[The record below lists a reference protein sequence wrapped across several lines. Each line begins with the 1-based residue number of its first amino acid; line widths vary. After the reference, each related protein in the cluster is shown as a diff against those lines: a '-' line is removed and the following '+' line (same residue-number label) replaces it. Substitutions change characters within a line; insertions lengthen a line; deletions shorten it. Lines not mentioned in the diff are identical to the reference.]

1 MASLYSNRNPFFR
14 IMTKAQAK
22 FWNTPLPELLE
33 ALDSRASGLSAQEA
47 KRRLTRYGR
56 NLFGTTPRRSVL
68 MQYLAHFKNPLV
80 LILLVASGLS
90 ALMGEVEGAWIIWA
104 IVLLSVTLDFI
115 QEHRAQHAA
124 NLLKKQVAVRATV
137 LRDGQLVETRIEKI
151 VPGDVVLLN
160 AGALVPA
167 DCRLLDAKDF
177 FINQSVLTGETFPVE
192 KHAGALT
199 IATEALA
206 DADNAVFMG
215 TSVVSGMATAVVCRT
230 GEQTALGDIA
240 ETLMDQAPPTRFEI
254 GLQSFG
260 QLIMRLTIFL
270 MLFVFLINAVFQR
283 PLLESFLFSIALA
296 VGLTPELLPMIVTLT
311 LSRGAI
317 RLSKQRVI
325 VKKLSAIEDLG
336 GMDLLCTDKTGTLT
350 EARIRLERHVNAL
363 GEDSAA
369 VLRLAYLN
377 SHFESGLRSPLDD
390 AILDHHELD
399 APIADEQ
406 WIKIDEVPFDFER
419 RRVSVL
425 IANNNQRQLI
435 VKGAPEDVLKHCTQW
450 QCSEG
455 ICPITDADRE
465 RIKKLQT
472 KLGNEGFKVLGIAWR
487 DVPTGHDHAVIDDET
502 ALTFAGFAAFLDP
515 PKQSAAAAIK
525 TLTNSGVSVRILTG
539 DSEEVTRY
547 VCNLIGMPV
556 TGVLL
561 GHDVAAMDDASLA
574 ARIHDVNLF
583 CRINPVEKKR
593 IILAFKLQG
602 HTVGYLGD
610 GINDAPSLHAADVGI
625 SVDTAVDV
633 AREAADLILLKQD
646 LNVICQGVSEGRRT
660 TTNIMKYIMMGTSS
674 NFGNMC
680 SMAAATLFL
689 PFLPLLPAQVLLNNL
704 LYDLSEFPIPM
715 DNVDSDTLLKPQH
728 WDIAFIRKFMWAA
741 GPVSSLFDFMTFGVM
756 LWIFKANETL
766 FHTGWFV
773 ESLASQVLAIFII
786 RTAGSAWKSRPNPW
800 LAATSIGVVLLT
812 CLLPFTPLA
821 SALGFE
827 PLPPLF
833 FAILAGMVASYLM
846 LLEIVKR
853 RFYQHMAKQQA

>member
-1 MASLYSNRNPFFR
+1 
-14 IMTKAQAK
+14 
-22 FWNTPLPELLE
+22 
-33 ALDSRASGLSAQEA
+33 
-47 KRRLTRYGR
+47 
-56 NLFGTTPRRSVL
+56 
-68 MQYLAHFKNPLV
+68 
-80 LILLVASGLS
+80 
-90 ALMGEVEGAWIIWA
+90 
-104 IVLLSVTLDFI
+104 
-115 QEHRAQHAA
+115 
-124 NLLKKQVAVRATV
+124 
-137 LRDGQLVETRIEKI
+137 
-151 VPGDVVLLN
+151 
-160 AGALVPA
+160 
-167 DCRLLDAKDF
+167 
-177 FINQSVLTGETFPVE
+177 
-192 KHAGALT
+192 
-199 IATEALA
+199 
-206 DADNAVFMG
+206 MG
-215 TSVVSGMATAVVCRT
+215 TSVVSGIATALVCST
-230 GEQTALGDIA
+230 GERTALGDIA
-240 ETLMDQAPPTRFEI
+240 ETLTRQPPPTRFEL

-270 MLFVFLINAVFQR
+270 VLFVFLINAVFQR

-317 RLSKQRVI
+317 RLSKKHVI

-336 GMDLLCTDKTGTLT
+336 GMDVLCTDKTGTLT

-363 GEDSAA
+363 GEDSAE

-377 SHFESGLRSPLDD
+377 SCFESGLRSPLDD

-399 APIADEQ
+399 APIAAEN
-406 WIKIDEVPFDFER
+406 WTKVDEVPFDFER

-425 IANNNQRQLI
+425 ITRQGQRQLI

-450 QCSEG
+450 QAG
-455 ICPITDADRE
+455 DDIRPLTDDDRQ
-465 RIKKLQT
+465 RIKRLYHQ
-472 KLGNEGFKVLGIAWR
+472 LGSQGFKVLGIAWR
-487 DVPTGHDHAVIDDET
+487 NVPNTHDHAVIDDET
-502 ALTFAGFAAFLDP
+502 ELTFAGFAGFLDP

-525 TLTNSGVSVRILTG
+525 TLTASGVSVRILTG

-556 TGVLL
+556 SGVLL
-561 GHDVAAMDDASLA
+561 GRDVSAMDDASLA
-574 ARIHDVNLF
+574 ARIRDVNLF
-583 CRINPVEKKR
+583 CRINPAEKKR
-593 IILAFKLQG
+593 IILAFKQLG

-633 AREAADLILLKQD
+633 AREAADLILLEQD
-646 LNVICQGVSEGRRT
+646 LNVICRGVSEGRRT

-674 NFGNMC
+674 NFGNMF

-715 DNVDSDTLLKPQH
+715 DNVDSETLQKPQH
-728 WDIAFIRKFMWAA
+728 WDIGFIRNFMWTA

-756 LWIFKANETL
+756 LWVFKANEAL

-773 ESLASQVLAIFII
+773 ESLATQVLAIFII

-812 CLLPFTPLA
+812 CLIPFTPLA

-833 FAILAGMVASYLM
+833 FAILAGMVLSYLI

-853 RFYQHMAKQQA
+853 LFYRHMAKQST

>member
-1 MASLYSNRNPFFR
+1 MTNRP
-14 IMTKAQAK
+14 TD
-22 FWNTPLPELLE
+22 FWNTDLPELLGGLAANANGLTQTE
-33 ALDSRASGLSAQEA
+33 AEA
-47 KRRLTRYGR
+47 RLERYGR
-56 NLFGTTPRRSVL
+56 NLLDTTNRRSSIR
-68 MQYLAHFKNPLV
+68 QYLAHFKNPLV

-90 ALMGEVEGAWIIWA
+90 ALMGEVEGAWIIWS
-104 IVLLSVTLDFI
+104 IVLLSVTLDFF
-115 QEHRAQHAA
+115 QEHRAEHAA

-137 LRDGQLVETRIEKI
+137 LRNGQPVEIRLEKI
-151 VPGDVVLLN
+151 VPGDIVLLN

-177 FINQSVLTGETFPVE
+177 FVNQSVLTGETFPVE
-192 KHAGALT
+192 KHATSL
-199 IATEALA
+199 TEATHEFSE
-206 DADNAVFMG
+206 ADNAVFMG
-215 TSVVSGMATAVVCRT
+215 TSVVSGIATALVCST
-230 GEQTALGDIA
+230 GERTALGDIA
-240 ETLMDQAPPTRFEI
+240 ETLTRQPPPTRFEL

-270 MLFVFLINAVFQR
+270 VLFVFLINAVFQR

-317 RLSKQRVI
+317 RLSKKHVI

-336 GMDLLCTDKTGTLT
+336 GMDVLCTDKTGTLT

-363 GEDSAA
+363 GEDSAE

-377 SHFESGLRSPLDD
+377 SCFESGLRSPLDD

-399 APIADEQ
+399 APIAAEN
-406 WIKIDEVPFDFER
+406 WTKLDEVPFDFER

-425 IANNNQRQLI
+425 ITRQGQRQLI

-450 QCSEG
+450 QAG
-455 ICPITDADRE
+455 DDIRPLTDDDRQ
-465 RIKKLQT
+465 RIKRLHHQ
-472 KLGNEGFKVLGIAWR
+472 LGSQGFKVLGIAWR
-487 DVPTGHDHAVIDDET
+487 NVPSTHDHAVIDDET
-502 ALTFAGFAAFLDP
+502 ELTFAGFAGFLDP

-525 TLTNSGVSVRILTG
+525 TLTASGVSVRILTG

-556 TGVLL
+556 SGVLL
-561 GHDVAAMDDASLA
+561 GRDVSAMDDASLA
-574 ARIHDVNLF
+574 ARIRDVNLF
-583 CRINPVEKKR
+583 CRINPAEKKR
-593 IILAFKLQG
+593 IILAFKQLG

-633 AREAADLILLKQD
+633 AREAADLILLEQD
-646 LNVICQGVSEGRRT
+646 LNVICRGVSEGRRT

-674 NFGNMC
+674 NFGNMF

-715 DNVDSDTLLKPQH
+715 DNVDSETLQKPQH
-728 WDIAFIRKFMWAA
+728 WDIGFIRNFMWTA

-756 LWIFKANETL
+756 LWVFKANEAL

-773 ESLASQVLAIFII
+773 ESLATQVLAIFII

-812 CLLPFTPLA
+812 CLIPFTPLA

-833 FAILAGMVASYLM
+833 FAILAGMVLSYLI

-853 RFYQHMAKQQA
+853 LFYRHMAKKST

>member
-1 MASLYSNRNPFFR
+1 M
-14 IMTKAQAK
+14 
-22 FWNTPLPELLE
+22 
-33 ALDSRASGLSAQEA
+33 
-47 KRRLTRYGR
+47 
-56 NLFGTTPRRSVL
+56 
-68 MQYLAHFKNPLV
+68 
-80 LILLVASGLS
+80 
-90 ALMGEVEGAWIIWA
+90 
-104 IVLLSVTLDFI
+104 
-115 QEHRAQHAA
+115 
-124 NLLKKQVAVRATV
+124 
-137 LRDGQLVETRIEKI
+137 
-151 VPGDVVLLN
+151 
-160 AGALVPA
+160 PA

-177 FINQSVLTGETFPVE
+177 FVNQSVLTGETFPVE
-192 KHAGALT
+192 KHATSL
-199 IATEALA
+199 TEATHEFSE
-206 DADNAVFMG
+206 ADNAVFMG
-215 TSVVSGMATAVVCRT
+215 TSVVSGIATALVCST
-230 GEQTALGDIA
+230 GERTALGDIA
-240 ETLMDQAPPTRFEI
+240 ETLTRQPPPTRFEL

-270 MLFVFLINAVFQR
+270 VLFVFLINAVFQR

-317 RLSKQRVI
+317 RLSKKHVI

-336 GMDLLCTDKTGTLT
+336 GMDVLCTDKTGTLT

-363 GEDSAA
+363 GEDSAE

-377 SHFESGLRSPLDD
+377 SCFESGLRSPLDD

-399 APIADEQ
+399 APIAAEN
-406 WIKIDEVPFDFER
+406 WTKLDEVPFDFER

-425 IANNNQRQLI
+425 ITRQGQRQLI

-450 QCSEG
+450 QAG
-455 ICPITDADRE
+455 DDIRPLTDDDRQ
-465 RIKKLQT
+465 RIKRLHHQ
-472 KLGNEGFKVLGIAWR
+472 LGSQGFKVLGIAWR
-487 DVPTGHDHAVIDDET
+487 NVPSTHDHAVIDDET
-502 ALTFAGFAAFLDP
+502 ELTFAGFAGFLDP

-525 TLTNSGVSVRILTG
+525 TLTASGVSVRILTG

-556 TGVLL
+556 SGVLL
-561 GHDVAAMDDASLA
+561 GRDVSAMDDASLA
-574 ARIHDVNLF
+574 ARIRDVNLF
-583 CRINPVEKKR
+583 CRINPAEKKR
-593 IILAFKLQG
+593 IILAFKQLG

-625 SVDTAVDV
+625 SVDTAVDA
-633 AREAADLILLKQD
+633 AREAADLILLEQD
-646 LNVICQGVSEGRRT
+646 LNVICRGVSEGRRT

-674 NFGNMC
+674 NFGNMF

-715 DNVDSDTLLKPQH
+715 DNVDSETLQKPQH
-728 WDIAFIRKFMWAA
+728 WDIGFIRNFMWTA

-756 LWIFKANETL
+756 LWVFKANEAF

-773 ESLASQVLAIFII
+773 ESLATQVLAIFII

-812 CLLPFTPLA
+812 CLIPFTPLA

-833 FAILAGMVASYLM
+833 FAILAGMVLSYLI

-853 RFYQHMAKQQA
+853 LFYRHMAKQST

>member
-1 MASLYSNRNPFFR
+1 MTNRP
-14 IMTKAQAK
+14 TD
-22 FWNTPLPELLE
+22 FWNTDLPELLGGLAANANGLTQTE
-33 ALDSRASGLSAQEA
+33 AEA
-47 KRRLTRYGR
+47 RLERYGR
-56 NLFGTTPRRSVL
+56 NLLDTTNRRSSIR
-68 MQYLAHFKNPLV
+68 QYLAHFKNPLV

-90 ALMGEVEGAWIIWA
+90 ALMGEVEGAWIIWS
-104 IVLLSVTLDFI
+104 IVLLSVTLDFF
-115 QEHRAQHAA
+115 QEHRAEHAA

-137 LRDGQLVETRIEKI
+137 LRNGQPVEIRLEKI
-151 VPGDVVLLN
+151 VPGDIVLLN

-177 FINQSVLTGETFPVE
+177 FVNQSVLTGETFPVE
-192 KHAGALT
+192 KHATSL
-199 IATEALA
+199 TEATHEFSE
-206 DADNAVFMG
+206 ADNAVFMG
-215 TSVVSGMATAVVCRT
+215 TSVVSGIATALVCST
-230 GEQTALGDIA
+230 GERTALGDIA
-240 ETLMDQAPPTRFEI
+240 ETLTRQPPPTRFEL

-270 MLFVFLINAVFQR
+270 VLFVFLINAVFQR

-317 RLSKQRVI
+317 RLSKKHVI

-336 GMDLLCTDKTGTLT
+336 GMDVLCTDKTGTLT

-363 GEDSAA
+363 GEDSAE

-377 SHFESGLRSPLDD
+377 SCFESGLRSPLDD

-399 APIADEQ
+399 APIAAEN
-406 WIKIDEVPFDFER
+406 WTKVDEVPFDFER

-425 IANNNQRQLI
+425 ITRQGQRQLI

-450 QCSEG
+450 QAG
-455 ICPITDADRE
+455 DDIRPLTDDDRQ
-465 RIKKLQT
+465 RIKRLYHQ
-472 KLGNEGFKVLGIAWR
+472 LGSQGFKVLGIAWR
-487 DVPTGHDHAVIDDET
+487 NVPSTHDHAVIDDET
-502 ALTFAGFAAFLDP
+502 ELTFAGFAGFLDP

-525 TLTNSGVSVRILTG
+525 TLTASGVSVRILTG

-556 TGVLL
+556 SGVLL
-561 GHDVAAMDDASLA
+561 GRDVSAMDDASLA
-574 ARIHDVNLF
+574 ARIRDVNLF
-583 CRINPVEKKR
+583 CRINPAEKKR
-593 IILAFKLQG
+593 IILAFKQLG

-633 AREAADLILLKQD
+633 AREAADLILLEQD
-646 LNVICQGVSEGRRT
+646 LNVICRGVSEGRRT

-674 NFGNMC
+674 NFGNMF

-715 DNVDSDTLLKPQH
+715 DNVDSETLQKPQH
-728 WDIAFIRKFMWAA
+728 WDIGFIRNFMWTA

-756 LWIFKANETL
+756 LWVFKANEAL

-773 ESLASQVLAIFII
+773 ESLATQVLAIFII

-812 CLLPFTPLA
+812 CLIPFTPLA

-833 FAILAGMVASYLM
+833 FAILAGMVLSYLI

-853 RFYQHMAKQQA
+853 LFYRHMAKQST

>member
-1 MASLYSNRNPFFR
+1 M
-14 IMTKAQAK
+14 
-22 FWNTPLPELLE
+22 
-33 ALDSRASGLSAQEA
+33 
-47 KRRLTRYGR
+47 
-56 NLFGTTPRRSVL
+56 
-68 MQYLAHFKNPLV
+68 
-80 LILLVASGLS
+80 
-90 ALMGEVEGAWIIWA
+90 
-104 IVLLSVTLDFI
+104 
-115 QEHRAQHAA
+115 
-124 NLLKKQVAVRATV
+124 
-137 LRDGQLVETRIEKI
+137 
-151 VPGDVVLLN
+151 
-160 AGALVPA
+160 PA

-177 FINQSVLTGETFPVE
+177 FVNQSVLTGETFPVE
-192 KHAGALT
+192 KHATSL
-199 IATEALA
+199 TEATHEFSE
-206 DADNAVFMG
+206 ADNAVFMG
-215 TSVVSGMATAVVCRT
+215 TSVVSGIATALVCST
-230 GEQTALGDIA
+230 GERTALGDIA
-240 ETLMDQAPPTRFEI
+240 ETLTRQPPPTRFEL

-270 MLFVFLINAVFQR
+270 VLFVFLINAVFQR

-317 RLSKQRVI
+317 RLSKKHVI

-336 GMDLLCTDKTGTLT
+336 GMDVLCTDKTGTLT

-363 GEDSAA
+363 GEDSAE

-377 SHFESGLRSPLDD
+377 SCFESGLRSPLDD

-399 APIADEQ
+399 APIAAEN
-406 WIKIDEVPFDFER
+406 WTKVDEVPFDFER

-425 IANNNQRQLI
+425 ITRQGQRQLI
-435 VKGAPEDVLKHCTQW
+435 VKGAPEDVLKDCTQW
-450 QCSEG
+450 QAG
-455 ICPITDADRE
+455 DDIRPLTDDDRQ
-465 RIKKLQT
+465 RIKRLHQQ
-472 KLGNEGFKVLGIAWR
+472 LGSEGFKVLGIAWR
-487 DVPTGHDHAVIDDET
+487 NVPSTHDHAVIDDET
-502 ALTFAGFAAFLDP
+502 ELTFAGFAGFLDP

-525 TLTNSGVSVRILTG
+525 TLTASGVSVRILTG

-556 TGVLL
+556 SGVLL
-561 GHDVAAMDDASLA
+561 GRDVSAMDDASLA
-574 ARIHDVNLF
+574 ARIRDVNLF
-583 CRINPVEKKR
+583 CRINPAEKKR
-593 IILAFKLQG
+593 IILAFKQLG

-633 AREAADLILLKQD
+633 AREAADLILLEQD
-646 LNVICQGVSEGRRT
+646 LNVICRGVSEGRRT

-674 NFGNMC
+674 NFGNMF

-715 DNVDSDTLLKPQH
+715 DNVDSETLQKPQH
-728 WDIAFIRKFMWAA
+728 WDIGFIRNFMWTA

-756 LWIFKANETL
+756 LWVFKANEAL

-773 ESLASQVLAIFII
+773 ESLATQVLAIFII

-812 CLLPFTPLA
+812 CLIPFTPLA

-833 FAILAGMVASYLM
+833 FAILAGMVLSYLI

-853 RFYQHMAKQQA
+853 LFYRHMAKQST

>member
-1 MASLYSNRNPFFR
+1 MTNRP
-14 IMTKAQAK
+14 TD
-22 FWNTPLPELLE
+22 FWNTDLPELLGGLAANANGLTQTE
-33 ALDSRASGLSAQEA
+33 AEA
-47 KRRLTRYGR
+47 RLERYGR
-56 NLFGTTPRRSVL
+56 NLLDTTNRRSSIR
-68 MQYLAHFKNPLV
+68 QYLAHFKNPLV

-90 ALMGEVEGAWIIWA
+90 ALMGEVEGAWIIWS
-104 IVLLSVTLDFI
+104 IVLLSVTLDFF
-115 QEHRAQHAA
+115 QEHRAEHAA

-137 LRDGQLVETRIEKI
+137 LRNGQPVEIRLEKI
-151 VPGDVVLLN
+151 VPGDIVLLN

-177 FINQSVLTGETFPVE
+177 FVNQSVLTGETFPVE
-192 KHAGALT
+192 KHATSL
-199 IATEALA
+199 TEATHEFSE
-206 DADNAVFMG
+206 ADNAVFMG
-215 TSVVSGMATAVVCRT
+215 TSVVSGIATALVCST
-230 GEQTALGDIA
+230 GERTALGDIA
-240 ETLMDQAPPTRFEI
+240 ETLTRQPPPTRFEL

-270 MLFVFLINAVFQR
+270 VLFVFLINAVFQR

-317 RLSKQRVI
+317 RLSKKHVI

-336 GMDLLCTDKTGTLT
+336 GMDVLCTDKTGTLT

-363 GEDSAA
+363 GEDSAE

-377 SHFESGLRSPLDD
+377 SCFESGLRSPLDD

-399 APIADEQ
+399 APIAAEN
-406 WIKIDEVPFDFER
+406 WTKVDEVPFDFER

-425 IANNNQRQLI
+425 ITRQGQRQLI

-450 QCSEG
+450 QAG
-455 ICPITDADRE
+455 DDIRPLTDDDRQ
-465 RIKKLQT
+465 RIKRLYHQ
-472 KLGNEGFKVLGIAWR
+472 LGSQGFKVLGIAWR
-487 DVPTGHDHAVIDDET
+487 NVPNTHDHAVIDDET
-502 ALTFAGFAAFLDP
+502 ELTFAGFAGFLDP

-525 TLTNSGVSVRILTG
+525 TLTASGVSVRILTG

-556 TGVLL
+556 SGVLL
-561 GHDVAAMDDASLA
+561 GRDVSAMDDASLA
-574 ARIHDVNLF
+574 ARIRDVNLF
-583 CRINPVEKKR
+583 CRINPAEKKR
-593 IILAFKLQG
+593 IILAFKQLG

-633 AREAADLILLKQD
+633 AREAADLILLEQD
-646 LNVICQGVSEGRRT
+646 LNVICRGVSEGRRT

-674 NFGNMC
+674 NFGNMF

-715 DNVDSDTLLKPQH
+715 DNVDSETLQKPQH
-728 WDIAFIRKFMWAA
+728 WDIGFIRNFMWTA

-756 LWIFKANETL
+756 LWVFKANEAL

-773 ESLASQVLAIFII
+773 ESLATQVLAIFII

-812 CLLPFTPLA
+812 CLIPFTPLA

-833 FAILAGMVASYLM
+833 FAILAGMVLSYLI

-853 RFYQHMAKQQA
+853 LFYRHMAKQST

>member
-1 MASLYSNRNPFFR
+1 MTNRP
-14 IMTKAQAK
+14 TD
-22 FWNTPLPELLE
+22 FWNTDLPELLGGLAANAHGLTQTE
-33 ALDSRASGLSAQEA
+33 AEA
-47 KRRLTRYGR
+47 RLERYGR
-56 NLFGTTPRRSVL
+56 NLLDTTNRLSSIR
-68 MQYLAHFKNPLV
+68 QYLAHFKNPLV

-90 ALMGEVEGAWIIWA
+90 ALMGEVEGAWIIWS
-104 IVLLSVTLDFI
+104 IVLLSVTLDFF
-115 QEHRAQHAA
+115 QEHRAEHAA

-137 LRDGQLVETRIEKI
+137 LRNGQPVEIRLEKI
-151 VPGDVVLLN
+151 VPGDIVLLN

-177 FINQSVLTGETFPVE
+177 FVNQSVLTGETFPVE
-192 KHAGALT
+192 KHATSL
-199 IATEALA
+199 TEATHEFSE
-206 DADNAVFMG
+206 ADNAVFMG
-215 TSVVSGMATAVVCRT
+215 TSVVSGIATALVCST
-230 GEQTALGDIA
+230 GERTALGDIA
-240 ETLMDQAPPTRFEI
+240 ETLTRQPPPTRFEL

-270 MLFVFLINAVFQR
+270 VLFVFLINAVFQR

-317 RLSKQRVI
+317 RLSKKHVI

-336 GMDLLCTDKTGTLT
+336 GMDVLCTDKTGTLT

-363 GEDSAA
+363 GEDSAE

-377 SHFESGLRSPLDD
+377 SCFESGLRSPLDD

-399 APIADEQ
+399 APIAAEN
-406 WIKIDEVPFDFER
+406 WTKVDEVPFDFER

-425 IANNNQRQLI
+425 ITRQGQRQLI
-435 VKGAPEDVLKHCTQW
+435 VKGAPEDVLKNCTQW
-450 QCSEG
+450 QAG
-455 ICPITDADRE
+455 DDIRPLTDDDRQ
-465 RIKKLQT
+465 RIKRLYHQ
-472 KLGNEGFKVLGIAWR
+472 LGSQGFKVLGIAWR
-487 DVPTGHDHAVIDDET
+487 NVPNTHDHAVIDDET
-502 ALTFAGFAAFLDP
+502 ELTFAGFAGFLDP

-525 TLTNSGVSVRILTG
+525 TLTASGVSVRILTG

-556 TGVLL
+556 SGVLL
-561 GHDVAAMDDASLA
+561 GRDVSAMDDASLA
-574 ARIHDVNLF
+574 ARIRDVNLF
-583 CRINPVEKKR
+583 CRINPAEKKR
-593 IILAFKLQG
+593 IILAFKQLG

-633 AREAADLILLKQD
+633 AREAADLILLEQD
-646 LNVICQGVSEGRRT
+646 LNVICRGVSEGRRT

-674 NFGNMC
+674 NFGNMF

-715 DNVDSDTLLKPQH
+715 DNVDSETLQKPQH
-728 WDIAFIRKFMWAA
+728 WDIGFIRNFMWTA

-756 LWIFKANETL
+756 LWVFKANEAL

-773 ESLASQVLAIFII
+773 ESLATQVLAIFII

-812 CLLPFTPLA
+812 CLIPFTPLA

-833 FAILAGMVASYLM
+833 FAILAGMVLSYLI

-853 RFYQHMAKQQA
+853 LFYRHMAKQST

>member
-1 MASLYSNRNPFFR
+1 
-14 IMTKAQAK
+14 
-22 FWNTPLPELLE
+22 
-33 ALDSRASGLSAQEA
+33 
-47 KRRLTRYGR
+47 
-56 NLFGTTPRRSVL
+56 
-68 MQYLAHFKNPLV
+68 
-80 LILLVASGLS
+80 
-90 ALMGEVEGAWIIWA
+90 
-104 IVLLSVTLDFI
+104 
-115 QEHRAQHAA
+115 
-124 NLLKKQVAVRATV
+124 
-137 LRDGQLVETRIEKI
+137 
-151 VPGDVVLLN
+151 
-160 AGALVPA
+160 
-167 DCRLLDAKDF
+167 LLDAKDF
-177 FINQSVLTGETFPVE
+177 FVNQSVLTGETFPVE
-192 KHAGALT
+192 KHATSL
-199 IATEALA
+199 TEATHEFSE
-206 DADNAVFMG
+206 ADNAVFMG
-215 TSVVSGMATAVVCRT
+215 TSVVSGIATALVCST
-230 GEQTALGDIA
+230 GERTALGDIA
-240 ETLMDQAPPTRFEI
+240 ETLTRQPPPTRFEL

-270 MLFVFLINAVFQR
+270 VLFVFLINAVFQR

-317 RLSKQRVI
+317 RLSKKHVI

-336 GMDLLCTDKTGTLT
+336 GMDVLCTDKTGTLT

-363 GEDSAA
+363 GEDSAE

-377 SHFESGLRSPLDD
+377 SCFESGLRSPLDD

-399 APIADEQ
+399 APIAAEN
-406 WIKIDEVPFDFER
+406 WTKLDEVPFDFER

-425 IANNNQRQLI
+425 ITRQGQRQLI

-450 QCSEG
+450 QAG
-455 ICPITDADRE
+455 DDIRPLTDDDRQ
-465 RIKKLQT
+465 RIKRLHHQ
-472 KLGNEGFKVLGIAWR
+472 LGSQGFKVLGIAWR
-487 DVPTGHDHAVIDDET
+487 NVPSTHDHAVIDDET
-502 ALTFAGFAAFLDP
+502 ELTFAGFAGFLDP

-525 TLTNSGVSVRILTG
+525 TLTASGVSVRILTG

-556 TGVLL
+556 SGVLL
-561 GHDVAAMDDASLA
+561 GRDVSAMDDASLA
-574 ARIHDVNLF
+574 ARIRDVNLF
-583 CRINPVEKKR
+583 CRINPAEKKR
-593 IILAFKLQG
+593 IILAFKQLG

-633 AREAADLILLKQD
+633 AREAADLILLEQD
-646 LNVICQGVSEGRRT
+646 LNVICRGVSEGRRT

-674 NFGNMC
+674 NFGNMF

-715 DNVDSDTLLKPQH
+715 DNVDSETLQKPQH
-728 WDIAFIRKFMWAA
+728 WDIGFIRNFMWTA

-756 LWIFKANETL
+756 LWVFKANEAL

-773 ESLASQVLAIFII
+773 ESLATQVLAIFII

-812 CLLPFTPLA
+812 CLIPFTPLA

-833 FAILAGMVASYLM
+833 FAILAGMVLSYLI

-853 RFYQHMAKQQA
+853 LFYRHMAKQST

>member
-1 MASLYSNRNPFFR
+1 MTNRP
-14 IMTKAQAK
+14 TD
-22 FWNTPLPELLE
+22 FWNTDLPELLGGLAANANGLTQTE
-33 ALDSRASGLSAQEA
+33 AEA
-47 KRRLTRYGR
+47 RLERYGR
-56 NLFGTTPRRSVL
+56 NLLDTTNRRSSIR
-68 MQYLAHFKNPLV
+68 QYLAHFKNPLV

-90 ALMGEVEGAWIIWA
+90 ALMGEVEGAWIIWS
-104 IVLLSVTLDFI
+104 IVLLSVTLDFF
-115 QEHRAQHAA
+115 QEHRAEHAA

-137 LRDGQLVETRIEKI
+137 LRNGQPVEIRLEKI
-151 VPGDVVLLN
+151 VPGDIVLLN
-160 AGALVPA
+160 AGVLVPA

-177 FINQSVLTGETFPVE
+177 FVNQSVLTGETFPVE
-192 KHAGALT
+192 KHATSL
-199 IATEALA
+199 TEATHEFSE
-206 DADNAVFMG
+206 ADNAVFMG
-215 TSVVSGMATAVVCRT
+215 TSVVSGIATALVCST
-230 GEQTALGDIA
+230 GERTALGDIA
-240 ETLMDQAPPTRFEI
+240 KTLTRQPPPTRFEL

-270 MLFVFLINAVFQR
+270 VLFVFLINAVFQR

-317 RLSKQRVI
+317 RLSKKHVI

-336 GMDLLCTDKTGTLT
+336 GMDVLCTDKTGTLT

-363 GEDSAA
+363 GEDSAE

-377 SHFESGLRSPLDD
+377 SCFESGLRSPLDD

-399 APIADEQ
+399 APIAAEN
-406 WIKIDEVPFDFER
+406 WTKVDEVPFDFER

-425 IANNNQRQLI
+425 ITRQGQRQLI

-450 QCSEG
+450 QAG
-455 ICPITDADRE
+455 DDIRPLTDDDRQRIE
-465 RIKKLQT
+465 RLHQQ
-472 KLGNEGFKVLGIAWR
+472 LGSQGFKVLGIAWR
-487 DVPTGHDHAVIDDET
+487 NVPSTHDHAVIDDET
-502 ALTFAGFAAFLDP
+502 ELTFAGFAGFLDP

-525 TLTNSGVSVRILTG
+525 TLTASGVSVRILTG

-556 TGVLL
+556 SGVLL
-561 GHDVAAMDDASLA
+561 GRDVSAMDDASLA
-574 ARIHDVNLF
+574 ARIRDVNLF
-583 CRINPVEKKR
+583 CRINPAEKKR
-593 IILAFKLQG
+593 IILAFKQLG

-633 AREAADLILLKQD
+633 AREAADLILLEQD
-646 LNVICQGVSEGRRT
+646 LNVICRGVNEGRRT

-674 NFGNMC
+674 NFGNMF

-715 DNVDSDTLLKPQH
+715 DNVDSETLQKPQH
-728 WDIAFIRKFMWAA
+728 WDIGFIRNFMWTA

-756 LWIFKANETL
+756 LWVFKANEAL

-773 ESLASQVLAIFII
+773 ESLATQVLAIFII

-800 LAATSIGVVLLT
+800 LDATSIGVVLLT
-812 CLLPFTPLA
+812 CLIPFTPLA

-833 FAILAGMVASYLM
+833 FAILAGMVLSYLI

-853 RFYQHMAKQQA
+853 LFYRHMAKQST

>member
-1 MASLYSNRNPFFR
+1 M
-14 IMTKAQAK
+14 
-22 FWNTPLPELLE
+22 
-33 ALDSRASGLSAQEA
+33 
-47 KRRLTRYGR
+47 
-56 NLFGTTPRRSVL
+56 
-68 MQYLAHFKNPLV
+68 
-80 LILLVASGLS
+80 
-90 ALMGEVEGAWIIWA
+90 
-104 IVLLSVTLDFI
+104 
-115 QEHRAQHAA
+115 
-124 NLLKKQVAVRATV
+124 
-137 LRDGQLVETRIEKI
+137 
-151 VPGDVVLLN
+151 
-160 AGALVPA
+160 PA

-177 FINQSVLTGETFPVE
+177 FVNQSVLTGETFPVE
-192 KHAGALT
+192 KHATSL
-199 IATEALA
+199 TEATHEFSE
-206 DADNAVFMG
+206 ADNAVFMG
-215 TSVVSGMATAVVCRT
+215 TSVVSGIATALVCST
-230 GEQTALGDIA
+230 GERTALGDIA
-240 ETLMDQAPPTRFEI
+240 ETLTRQPPPTRFEL

-270 MLFVFLINAVFQR
+270 VLFVFLINAVFQR

-317 RLSKQRVI
+317 RLSKKHVI

-336 GMDLLCTDKTGTLT
+336 GMDVLCTDKTGTLT

-363 GEDSAA
+363 GEDSAE

-377 SHFESGLRSPLDD
+377 SCFESGLRSPLDD

-399 APIADEQ
+399 APIAAEN
-406 WIKIDEVPFDFER
+406 WTKVDEVPFDFER

-425 IANNNQRQLI
+425 ITRQGQRQLI

-450 QCSEG
+450 QAG
-455 ICPITDADRE
+455 DDIRPLTDDDRQ
-465 RIKKLQT
+465 RIKRLYHQ
-472 KLGNEGFKVLGIAWR
+472 LGSQGFKVLGIAWR
-487 DVPTGHDHAVIDDET
+487 NVPNTHDHAVIDDET
-502 ALTFAGFAAFLDP
+502 ELTFAGFAGFLDP

-525 TLTNSGVSVRILTG
+525 TLTASGVSVRILTG

-556 TGVLL
+556 SGVLL
-561 GHDVAAMDDASLA
+561 GRDVSAMDDASLA
-574 ARIHDVNLF
+574 ARIRDVNLF
-583 CRINPVEKKR
+583 CRINPAEKKR
-593 IILAFKLQG
+593 IILAFKQLG

-633 AREAADLILLKQD
+633 AREAADLILLEQD
-646 LNVICQGVSEGRRT
+646 LNVICRGVSEGRRT

-674 NFGNMC
+674 NFGNMF

-715 DNVDSDTLLKPQH
+715 DNVDSETLQKPQH
-728 WDIAFIRKFMWAA
+728 WDIGFIRNFMWTA

-756 LWIFKANETL
+756 LWVFKANEAL

-773 ESLASQVLAIFII
+773 ESLATQVLAIFII

-812 CLLPFTPLA
+812 CLIPFTPLA

-833 FAILAGMVASYLM
+833 FAILAGMVLSYLI

-853 RFYQHMAKQQA
+853 LFYRHMAKQST

>member
-1 MASLYSNRNPFFR
+1 MTNRP
-14 IMTKAQAK
+14 TD
-22 FWNTPLPELLE
+22 FWNTDLPELLGGLAANANGLTQTE
-33 ALDSRASGLSAQEA
+33 AEA
-47 KRRLTRYGR
+47 RLERYGR
-56 NLFGTTPRRSVL
+56 NLLDTTNRRSSIR
-68 MQYLAHFKNPLV
+68 QYLAHFKNPLV

-90 ALMGEVEGAWIIWA
+90 ALMGEVEGAWIIWS
-104 IVLLSVTLDFI
+104 IVLLSVTLDFF
-115 QEHRAQHAA
+115 QEHRAEHAA

-137 LRDGQLVETRIEKI
+137 LRNGQPVEIRLEKI
-151 VPGDVVLLN
+151 VPGDIVLLN

-177 FINQSVLTGETFPVE
+177 FVNQSVLTGETFPVE
-192 KHAGALT
+192 KHATSL
-199 IATEALA
+199 TEATHEFSE
-206 DADNAVFMG
+206 ADNAVFMG
-215 TSVVSGMATAVVCRT
+215 TSVVSGIATALVCST
-230 GEQTALGDIA
+230 GERTALGDIA
-240 ETLMDQAPPTRFEI
+240 ETLTRQPPPTRFEL

-270 MLFVFLINAVFQR
+270 VLFVFLINAVFQR

-317 RLSKQRVI
+317 RLSKKHVI

-336 GMDLLCTDKTGTLT
+336 GMDVLCTDKTGTLT

-363 GEDSAA
+363 GEDSAE

-377 SHFESGLRSPLDD
+377 SCFESGLRSPLDD

-399 APIADEQ
+399 APIAAEN
-406 WIKIDEVPFDFER
+406 WTKVDEVPFDFER

-425 IANNNQRQLI
+425 ITRQGQRQLI

-450 QCSEG
+450 QAG
-455 ICPITDADRE
+455 DDIRPLTDDDRQ
-465 RIKKLQT
+465 RIKRLHHQ
-472 KLGNEGFKVLGIAWR
+472 LGSQGFKVLGIAWR
-487 DVPTGHDHAVIDDET
+487 NVPSTHDHAVIDDET
-502 ALTFAGFAAFLDP
+502 ELTFAGFAGFLDP

-525 TLTNSGVSVRILTG
+525 TLTASGVSVRILTG

-556 TGVLL
+556 SGVLL
-561 GHDVAAMDDASLA
+561 GRDVSAMDDASLA
-574 ARIHDVNLF
+574 ARIRDVNLF
-583 CRINPVEKKR
+583 CRINPAEKKR
-593 IILAFKLQG
+593 IILAFKQLG

-633 AREAADLILLKQD
+633 AREAADLILLEQD
-646 LNVICQGVSEGRRT
+646 LNVICRGVSEGRRT

-674 NFGNMC
+674 NFGNMF

-715 DNVDSDTLLKPQH
+715 DNVDSETLQKPQH
-728 WDIAFIRKFMWAA
+728 WDIGFIRNFMWTA

-756 LWIFKANETL
+756 LWVFKANEAL

-773 ESLASQVLAIFII
+773 ESLATQVLAIFII

-812 CLLPFTPLA
+812 CLIPFTPLA

-833 FAILAGMVASYLM
+833 FAILAGMVLSYLI

-853 RFYQHMAKQQA
+853 LFYRHMAKQST

>member
-1 MASLYSNRNPFFR
+1 MTNRP
-14 IMTKAQAK
+14 TD
-22 FWNTPLPELLE
+22 FWNTDLPELLGGLAANAHGLTQTE
-33 ALDSRASGLSAQEA
+33 AEA
-47 KRRLTRYGR
+47 RLERYGR
-56 NLFGTTPRRSVL
+56 NLLDTTNRRSSIR
-68 MQYLAHFKNPLV
+68 QYLAHFKNPLV

-90 ALMGEVEGAWIIWA
+90 ALMGEVEGAWIIWS
-104 IVLLSVTLDFI
+104 IVLLSVTLDFF
-115 QEHRAQHAA
+115 QEHRAEHAA

-137 LRDGQLVETRIEKI
+137 LRNGQPVEIRLEKI
-151 VPGDVVLLN
+151 VPGDIVLLN

-177 FINQSVLTGETFPVE
+177 FVNQSVLTGETFPVE
-192 KHAGALT
+192 KHATSL
-199 IATEALA
+199 TEATHEFSE
-206 DADNAVFMG
+206 ADNAVFMG
-215 TSVVSGMATAVVCRT
+215 TSVVSGIATALVCST
-230 GEQTALGDIA
+230 GERTALGDIA
-240 ETLMDQAPPTRFEI
+240 ETLTRQPPPTRFEL

-270 MLFVFLINAVFQR
+270 VLFVFLINAVFQR

-317 RLSKQRVI
+317 RLSKKHVI

-336 GMDLLCTDKTGTLT
+336 GMDVLCTDKTGTLT

-363 GEDSAA
+363 GEDSAE

-377 SHFESGLRSPLDD
+377 SCFESGLRSPLDD

-399 APIADEQ
+399 APIAAEN
-406 WIKIDEVPFDFER
+406 WTKVDEVPFDFER

-425 IANNNQRQLI
+425 ITRQGQRQLI

-450 QCSEG
+450 QAG
-455 ICPITDADRE
+455 DDIRPLTDDDRQ
-465 RIKKLQT
+465 RIKRLHHQ
-472 KLGNEGFKVLGIAWR
+472 LGSQGFKVLGIAWR
-487 DVPTGHDHAVIDDET
+487 NVPSTHDHAVIDDET
-502 ALTFAGFAAFLDP
+502 ELTFAGFAGFLDP

-525 TLTNSGVSVRILTG
+525 TLTASGVSVRILTG

-556 TGVLL
+556 SGVLL
-561 GHDVAAMDDASLA
+561 GRDVSAMDDASLA
-574 ARIHDVNLF
+574 ARIRDVNLF
-583 CRINPVEKKR
+583 CRINPAEKKR
-593 IILAFKLQG
+593 IILAFKQLG

-633 AREAADLILLKQD
+633 AREAADLILLEQD
-646 LNVICQGVSEGRRT
+646 LNVICRGVSEGRRT

-674 NFGNMC
+674 NFGNMF

-715 DNVDSDTLLKPQH
+715 DNVDSETLQKPQH
-728 WDIAFIRKFMWAA
+728 WDIGFIRNFMWTA

-756 LWIFKANETL
+756 LWVFKANEAL

-773 ESLASQVLAIFII
+773 ESLATQVLAIFII

-812 CLLPFTPLA
+812 CLIPFTPLA

-833 FAILAGMVASYLM
+833 FAILAGMVLSYLI

-853 RFYQHMAKQQA
+853 LFYRHMAKQST

>member
-1 MASLYSNRNPFFR
+1 
-14 IMTKAQAK
+14 MTTKPNT

-33 ALDSRASGLSAQEA
+33 ALGSRVSGLSAQEA
-47 KRRLTRYGR
+47 KTRLTRFGR
-56 NLFGTTPRRSVL
+56 NLLDTTPRRSVL
-68 MQYLAHFKNPLV
+68 LQYLSHFKNPLV
-80 LILLVASGLS
+80 LILLVASALS
-90 ALMGEVEGAWIIWA
+90 ALMGEVEGAWIIWG

-137 LRDGQLVETRIEKI
+137 LRNGQPVETRLEKI

-177 FINQSVLTGETFPVE
+177 FVNQSLLTGETFPVE
-192 KHAGALT
+192 KRAGGLAN
-199 IATEALA
+199 ATEELA

-230 GEQTALGDIA
+230 GEQTALGNIA
-240 ETLMDQAPPTRFEI
+240 ETLADQPPPTRFEI

-270 MLFVFLINAVFQR
+270 MLFVFLINAIFQR

-336 GMDLLCTDKTGTLT
+336 GMDILCTDKTGTLT

-363 GEDSAA
+363 GEDSDA

-399 APIADEQ
+399 TPIADEK
-406 WIKIDEVPFDFER
+406 WTKIDEVPFDFER

-450 QCSEG
+450 QSSEG
-455 ICPITDADRE
+455 ICPISDADRE
-465 RIKKLQT
+465 RIKTLQT

-515 PKQSAAAAIK
+515 PKQSAAGAIE
-525 TLTNSGVSVRILTG
+525 TLTNRGVSVRILSG

-561 GHDVAAMDDASLA
+561 GHDIVAMDDGSLA
-574 ARIHDVNLF
+574 ARIRDVNLF
-583 CRINPVEKKR
+583 CRINPTEKKR
-593 IILAFKLQG
+593 IIMAFKQQG

-625 SVDTAVDV
+625 SVDTAVDI
-633 AREAADLILLKQD
+633 AREAADLILLEQD
-646 LNVICQGVSEGRRT
+646 LNVLSHGVSEGRRT

-674 NFGNMC
+674 NFGNMF

-715 DNVDSDTLLKPQH
+715 DNVDNAALQKPQH
-728 WDIAFIRKFMWAA
+728 WDIGFIRNFMWTA
-741 GPVSSLFDFMTFGVM
+741 GPVSSLFDFITFGIM
-756 LWIFKANETL
+756 LWVFQANEAL

-773 ESLASQVLAIFII
+773 ESLATQVFAIFII
-786 RTAGSAWKSRPNPW
+786 RTVGNPWKSRPNPW
-800 LAATSIGVVLLT
+800 LTLTSIGVVLFA
-812 CLLPFTPLA
+812 CALPFTPLA
-821 SALGFE
+821 ILLGFE
-827 PLPPLF
+827 PLPALF
-833 FAILAGMVASYLM
+833 FAILAGMVASYLL

-853 RFYQHMAKQQA
+853 LFYRHVAKQAN

>member
-1 MASLYSNRNPFFR
+1 MTNRP
-14 IMTKAQAK
+14 TD
-22 FWNTPLPELLE
+22 FWNTDLPELLGGLAANANGLTQTE
-33 ALDSRASGLSAQEA
+33 AEA
-47 KRRLTRYGR
+47 RLERYGR
-56 NLFGTTPRRSVL
+56 NLLDTTNRRSSIR
-68 MQYLAHFKNPLV
+68 QYLAHFKNPLV

-90 ALMGEVEGAWIIWA
+90 ALMGEVEGAWIIWS
-104 IVLLSVTLDFI
+104 IVLLSVTLDFF
-115 QEHRAQHAA
+115 QEHRAEHAA

-137 LRDGQLVETRIEKI
+137 LRNGQPVEIRLEKI
-151 VPGDVVLLN
+151 VPGDIVLLN

-177 FINQSVLTGETFPVE
+177 FVNQSVLTGETFPVE
-192 KHAGALT
+192 KHATSL
-199 IATEALA
+199 TEATHEFSE
-206 DADNAVFMG
+206 ADNAVFMG
-215 TSVVSGMATAVVCRT
+215 TSVVSGIATALVCST
-230 GEQTALGDIA
+230 GERTALGDIA
-240 ETLMDQAPPTRFEI
+240 ETLTRQPPPTRFEL

-270 MLFVFLINAVFQR
+270 VLFVFLINAVFQR

-317 RLSKQRVI
+317 RLSKKHVI

-336 GMDLLCTDKTGTLT
+336 GMDVLCTDKTGTLT

-363 GEDSAA
+363 GEDSAE

-377 SHFESGLRSPLDD
+377 SCFESGLRSPLDD

-399 APIADEQ
+399 APIAAEN
-406 WIKIDEVPFDFER
+406 WTKLDEVPFDFER

-425 IANNNQRQLI
+425 ITRQGQRQLI

-450 QCSEG
+450 QAG
-455 ICPITDADRE
+455 DDIRPLTDDDRQ
-465 RIKKLQT
+465 RIKRLYHQ
-472 KLGNEGFKVLGIAWR
+472 LGSQGFKVLGIAWR
-487 DVPTGHDHAVIDDET
+487 NVPSTHDHAVIDDET
-502 ALTFAGFAAFLDP
+502 ELTFAGFAGFLDP

-525 TLTNSGVSVRILTG
+525 TLTASGVSVRILTG

-556 TGVLL
+556 SGVLL
-561 GHDVAAMDDASLA
+561 GRDVSAMDDASLA
-574 ARIHDVNLF
+574 ARIRDVNLF
-583 CRINPVEKKR
+583 CRINPAEKKR
-593 IILAFKLQG
+593 IILAFKQLG

-633 AREAADLILLKQD
+633 AREAADLILLEQD
-646 LNVICQGVSEGRRT
+646 LNVICRGVSEGRRT

-674 NFGNMC
+674 NFGNMF

-715 DNVDSDTLLKPQH
+715 DNVDSETLQKPQH
-728 WDIAFIRKFMWAA
+728 WDIGFIRNFMWTA

-756 LWIFKANETL
+756 LWVFKANEAL

-773 ESLASQVLAIFII
+773 ESLATQVLAIFII

-812 CLLPFTPLA
+812 CLIPFTPLA

-833 FAILAGMVASYLM
+833 FAILAGMVLSYLI

-853 RFYQHMAKQQA
+853 LFYRHMAKQST

>member
-1 MASLYSNRNPFFR
+1 MNTRSSD
-14 IMTKAQAK
+14 
-22 FWNTPLPELLE
+22 FWNQPLAELLGELGTSANGLTSAE
-33 ALDSRASGLSAQEA
+33 AESRLE
-47 KRRLTRYGR
+47 RYGR
-56 NLFGTTPRRSVL
+56 NLLNTSPRHSALR
-68 MQYLAHFKNPLV
+68 QYLAHFKNPLV
-80 LILLVASGLS
+80 LILLVASALS
-90 ALMGEVEGAWIIWA
+90 AFMGELEGAWIIWA

-115 QEHRAQHAA
+115 QEHRAENAA

-137 LRDGQLVETRIEKI
+137 LRDVQPIETRLEKI
-151 VPGDVVLLN
+151 VPGDIVQLN

-177 FINQSVLTGETFPVE
+177 FVNQSLLTGETFPVE
-192 KHAGALT
+192 KHAIDLAE
-199 IATEALA
+199 ATHELA

-215 TSVVSGMATAVVCRT
+215 TSVVSGIATAVVCCT

-240 ETLMDQAPPTRFEI
+240 ETLNRAPPPTRFEL

-260 QLIMRLTIFL
+260 QLIMRFTVFL
-270 MLFVFLINAVFQR
+270 VLFVFLINAVFHR

-317 RLSKQRVI
+317 RLSRQHVI

-336 GMDLLCTDKTGTLT
+336 GMDILCTDKTGTLT
-350 EARIRLERHVNAL
+350 EARIRLEQHIDAL
-363 GEDSAA
+363 GEDSAN

-390 AILDHHELD
+390 AILEHHELD
-399 APIADEQ
+399 TAIAAEH
-406 WIKIDEVPFDFER
+406 WTKIDEVPFDFER

-425 IANNNQRQLI
+425 IANDRERQLI
-435 VKGAPEDVLKHCTQW
+435 VKGAPEDVLSHCTQW
-450 QCSEG
+450 ECRNG
-455 ICPITDADRE
+455 ICALTDDDRT
-465 RIKKLQT
+465 RIETLHRQ
-472 KLGNEGFKVLGIAWR
+472 LGSQGFKVLGIAWR
-487 DVPTGHDHAVIDDET
+487 SVPPTLDHAVIDDET
-502 ALTFAGFAAFLDP
+502 ELTFAGFAAFLDP
-515 PKQSAAAAIK
+515 PKVSAASAIEA
-525 TLTNSGVSVRILTG
+525 LTRSGVSVRVLTG

-547 VCNLIGMPV
+547 VCNIIGMPV
-556 TGVLL
+556 SGVLL
-561 GHDVAAMDDASLA
+561 GHEIATLDDASLA
-574 ARIHDVNLF
+574 ARIRDVNLF
-583 CRINPVEKKR
+583 CRINPAEKKR
-593 IILAFKLQG
+593 IILAFKQQG

-625 SVDTAVDV
+625 SVDSAVDI
-633 AREAADLILLKQD
+633 AREAADLILLRQD
-646 LNVICQGVSEGRRT
+646 LNVLSQGVSEGRRT

-674 NFGNMC
+674 NFGNMF

-715 DNVDSDTLLKPQH
+715 DNVDSETLQTPRH
-728 WDIAFIRKFMWAA
+728 WDIRFIRNFMWTA

-756 LWIFKANETL
+756 LWVFQANEAL

-773 ESLASQVLAIFII
+773 ESLATQVLAIFII
-786 RTAGSAWKSRPNPW
+786 RTMGKPWRSRPNPW
-800 LAATSIGVVLLT
+800 LAVTSVAVVLT
-812 CLLPFTPLA
+812 ACLLPFTPLA
-821 SALGFE
+821 PALGFE

-833 FAILAGMVASYLM
+833 FAILVGMVASYLV

-853 RFYQHMAKQQA
+853 LFYRYVAKHTG